1 MVNELDLSSIREIQ
15 LEILVFLDQ
24 FFAANSINYSLAN
37 GTALGAIRH
46 KGYIP
51 WDDDIDILLSRENYN
66 EFIKLFKENEYYD
79 LIHYKSDSNFIYPF
93 AKVYCKSTLLIEN
106 TIRQPN
112 YGVNIDVFPLDYLPK
127 GVFRENMTFLLI
139 KLIRFTINLK
149 SISSSHI
156 KSSSNLKKIVFIG
169 IKTALVIFPFSL
181 LNFIIEWL
189 AINKE
194 NSCIGNLV
202 WGLGNRDKHLN
213 ELFSNYVSVR
223 FENHEF
229 SLMIGFKEY
238 LTNLYD
244 DYMTLPKIENQ
255 ISHHSFTAFTKE

>member
-24 FFAANSINYSLAN
+24 FFANNSINYSIAH

-66 EFIKLFKENEYYD
+66 KFIILFKENEYYD
-79 LIHYKSDSNFIYPF
+79 LIHYKLDSHFISPF

-127 GVFRENMTFLLI
+127 GVFREYMTFFLI
-139 KLIRFTINLK
+139 KIIRFTVNLK

-156 KSSSNLKKIVFIG
+156 KSSSNLKKIVFYG
-169 IKTALVIFPFSL
+169 IKTTLVIFPFSL
-181 LNFIIEWL
+181 LNLMIEWL

-194 NSCIGNLV
+194 NLFIGNLV
-202 WGLGNRDKHLN
+202 WGMGNRDKHSN

-229 SLMIGFKEY
+229 SIMIGFKEY

-244 DYMTLPKIENQ
+244 DYMTLPNIEDQ
-255 ISHHSFTAFTKE
+255 ISRHSFSAFMKE